1 MLRSLYLQH
10 FRIYEEIFV
19 EFNPSI
25 NLICGPNAKGKT
37 TLLEAIR
44 YAMIGRSFRT
54 CNPRDLIQN
63 GFPSFFLDLRF
74 LKHGIDQVLR
84 FSSQG
89 NERKILYN
97 HTLLPNMCSLLGV
110 IQGVVITP
118 DDVQLIKGSPAVRR
132 QFLDIQLSQTDPLYV
147 HHLTRFARAMRHR
160 NILLKQK
167 QAATIESWEQEMACS
182 AAYLVR
188 QRHKIVQEL
197 HQLVSDYYHALSGE
211 IENLTLEYQPSLL
224 PAEPFEKIS
233 LSYMEQLRK
242 NRHRE
247 MLLGHTLTGPHK
259 DDLSIKIGS
268 REVRLF
274 ASEGQQRSCV
284 NAIHFAEWKRLKSF
298 SEDKNP
304 LFMIDDVAMS
314 LDANRK
320 ERLMEQLKHLGQVFL
335 TTTDAS
341 LLDHAHKIILE

>member
-1 MLRSLYLQH
+1 MTLRSLYLQH

-54 CNPRDLIQN
+54 CNPKDLIQN
-63 GFPSFFLDLRF
+63 GFHSFFLDLRF

-89 NERKILYN
+89 SERKILYN
-97 HTLLPNMCSLLGV
+97 HTILPNMCSLLGV

-118 DDVQLIKGSPAVRR
+118 DDVQLIKGSPAMRR

-147 HHLTRFARAMRHR
+147 HHLTRYARAMRHR

-167 QAATIESWEQEMACS
+167 QLATIESWEQEMAHS
-182 AAYLVR
+182 TAYIVR
-188 QRHKIVQEL
+188 QRQKIVQEL
-197 HQLVSDYYHALSGE
+197 HHLVSDYYHALSGE
-211 IENLTLEYQPSLL
+211 IENLILEYQPSLL
-224 PAEPFEKIS
+224 SIEPVFF
-233 LSYMEQLRK
+233 MEQLRK

-314 LDANRK
+314 LDTNRK

-335 TTTDAS
+335 TTTDPS
-341 LLDHAHKIILE
+341 LLNNAHKIILE